1 MGDAGDNGDA
11 PPVRRRQWYLRAR
24 RLVVVALATYVAVS
38 ILVGFL
44 QRRLIY
50 FPTREYE
57 SLPTD
62 VGLAYEE
69 VALTTEDGATL
80 AAWYVSHE
88 RSRGSVLFF
97 HGNAGNIS
105 HRLHTLKLLNS
116 LGYSVLIPDYRG
128 YGRSTGKPSET
139 GLYRDSEA
147 AWRYLVETRAEP
159 ANRIALLGR
168 SLGGAV
174 AVELA
179 SRHTPAALVVEST
192 FTSLTAVGKHHYPL
206 LPVGLLLR
214 ERYDSISRIGKV
226 KCPKLFLHG
235 RDDDLIP
242 IALGRSLFDT
252 ASQPKRFIETPGG
265 HNEAGFAYSS
275 EYTRELGA
283 FLDDAIAMAE

>member
-1 MGDAGDNGDA
+1 MGDAACNGDA
-11 PPVRRRQWYLRAR
+11 PSVRRRPGYPRVR
-24 RLVVVALATYVAVS
+24 RIVLIALATYVTVS
-38 ILVGFL
+38 ILVGLF
-44 QRRLIY
+44 QRHLIY

-69 VALTTEDGATL
+69 VALTTEDGVTL

-88 RSRGSVLFF
+88 RSKGTVLFF

-128 YGRSTGKPSET
+128 YGRSTGTPSET
-139 GLYRDSEA
+139 GLYRDADA
-147 AWRYLVETRAEP
+147 AWRYLVETKAEQ
-159 ANRIALLGR
+159 ANGIALLGR

-179 SRHTPAALVVEST
+179 SRHAPAALVVEST
-192 FTSLTAVGKHHYPL
+192 FTSLIAVGKQHYPL

-214 ERYDSISRIGKV
+214 ERYDSISRIDKV
-226 KCPKLFLHG
+226 NCPKLFLHG
-235 RDDDLIP
+235 RDDELIP
-242 IALGRSLFDT
+242 IALGRSLFDA
-252 ASQPKRFIETPGG
+252 ASEPKRFIETPGG

-275 EYTRELGA
+275 EYTRELGT
-283 FLDDAIAMAE
+283 FLDEAIAAQP